1 MSHFIR
7 LLFLLYSKLLSA
19 QRKKLFSLQ
28 AVLHH
33 GSVKIA
39 PSAHFDH
46 PVQFQGKGRL
56 IIEEDV
62 VLGFWMAGA
71 KTIPILLQPRDKD
84 ALIQIGRGTVIVNGC
99 ELIAR
104 TSITIGANCR
114 IGAQTLIL
122 DADFHGIK
130 PDERHKLG
138 LTKPVVIGDNVWVG
152 IGAVVLKGVSIGKDA
167 IIGTHCVVTKD
178 VPDGAIVVG
187 NPMRIVGSAYS

>member
-19 QRKKLFSLQ
+19 RRKRLFFLQ
-28 AVLHH
+28 AVLHR

-39 PSAHFDH
+39 PSTQFDH

-104 TSITIGANCR
+104 TSITIGTNCR
-114 IGAQTLIL
+114 IGAQTIIL

-152 IGAVVLKGVSIGKDA
+152 IGAVVLK
-167 IIGTHCVVTKD
+167 
-178 VPDGAIVVG
+178 
-187 NPMRIVGSAYS
+187 